1 MIGKVLDIVD
11 KTIERLVPN
20 KAAQGKFKQEF
31 RLKFLEMAVQDE
43 ESLRR
48 FILEYEGR
56 ATEVPKAILW
66 MRSLIR
72 PVFTW
77 LFGLLG
83 ALWLV
88 GYGMGKLP
96 RPPEALLVW
105 NSLTLGFWFGARHF
119 EKIKRL
125 ED

>member
-1 MIGKVLDIVD
+1 MLGKILDILD

-20 KAAQGKFKQEF
+20 RSAQEKIKQEF
-31 RLKFLEMAVQDE
+31 RIKFLETALQDE

-56 ATEVPKAILW
+56 ATEVPKSILW
-66 MRSLIR
+66 LRSLIR

-77 LFGLLG
+77 MFGILG
-83 ALWLV
+83 ALWIV
-88 GYGMGKLP
+88 GYGLKKLP
-96 RPPEALLVW
+96 APPEALMVW

-119 EKIKRL
+119 EKKMKL
-125 ED
+125 E